1 MTTRDQ
7 EAGAATWIT
16 EALHGSFR
24 SSYRAD
30 RVLFDTETGQQ
41 RLVLV
46 DNPIFGRMLSLD
58 GVTQVTQRDE
68 FIYHEML
75 THVPMLAH
83 GQARSVLIIGG
94 GDGGIL
100 REVLRHPGVERAT
113 MVEIDA
119 GVVDFSREWLPTVS
133 NGAFDDP
140 RLNLVIADGAA
151 FVLESQDHFDVV
163 IIDSTDPIGPGEVL
177 FTDSFYG
184 HVQRLLNPGGVVV
197 TQNGVPFLQGD
208 ELAGTMRAFR
218 TLFQVATCYLVTVPT
233 YVGGA
238 MALGLGT
245 DNTDMLNV
253 PEAELATRLAKL
265 DFAPGYYTPAVHR
278 GAFALPRYVEKLVEP
293 D

>member
-1 MTTRDQ
+1 MTMDGRDN
-7 EAGAATWIT
+7 WIT
-16 EALHGSFR
+16 EELHGAFR

-46 DNPIFGRMLSLD
+46 ENPIFGRMLSLD
-58 GVTQVTQRDE
+58 GVTQVTERDE
-68 FIYHEML
+68 FVYHEML

-83 GQARSVLIIGG
+83 GNARRVLIIGG

-100 REVLRHPGVERAT
+100 REVLRHPNVEQAT

-119 GVVDFSREWLPTVS
+119 GVVSFSREWLPTVS
-133 NGAFDDP
+133 DGAFDDP

-151 FVLESQDHFDVV
+151 FVRDTTDRFDVV

-184 HVQRLLNPGGVVV
+184 HVRRLLNPGGVVV
-197 TQNGVPFLQGD
+197 TQNGVPFLQPD
-208 ELAGTMRAFR
+208 ELRGTMRAFR
-218 TLFQVATCYLVTVPT
+218 SLFQVATCYLVTVPT
-233 YVGGA
+233 YTGGP
-238 MALGLGT
+238 MALGFGT
-245 DNTDMLNV
+245 DDAALLHVSEPTL
-253 PEAELATRLAKL
+253 AERLAGL
-265 DFAPGYYTPAVHR
+265 DFTPGYYSPAVHR
-278 GAFALPRYVEKLVEP
+278 GAFALPGYVEKLVEP

>member
-1 MTTRDQ
+1 MTIDGRDN
-7 EAGAATWIT
+7 WIT
-16 EALHGSFR
+16 EELHGAFR

-46 DNPIFGRMLSLD
+46 ENPIFGRMLSLD
-58 GVTQVTQRDE
+58 GVTQVTERDE
-68 FIYHEML
+68 FVYHEML

-83 GQARSVLIIGG
+83 GNARRVLIIGG

-100 REVLRHPGVERAT
+100 REVLRHPNVEQAT

-119 GVVDFSREWLPTVS
+119 GVVSFSREWLPTVS
-133 NGAFDDP
+133 DGAFDDP

-151 FVLESQDHFDVV
+151 FVRDTQDRFDVV

-184 HVQRLLNPGGVVV
+184 HVRRLLNPGGVVV
-197 TQNGVPFLQGD
+197 TQNGVPFLQPD
-208 ELAGTMRAFR
+208 ELRGTMRAFR
-218 TLFQVATCYLVTVPT
+218 SLFHVATCYLVTVPT
-233 YVGGA
+233 YTGGA
-238 MALGLGT
+238 MALGFGT
-245 DNTDMLNV
+245 DEQGLLDVSEKVL
-253 PEAELATRLAKL
+253 AERLAQL
-265 DFAPGYYTPAVHR
+265 DFRPGYYTPAVHR
-278 GAFALPRYVEKLVEP
+278 GAFALPGYVEKLVEP